1 MLTSAPRT
9 NKIMSLNVCIAGAT
23 GWVGKP
29 LCVAVSEAA
38 ELNLVGAVSRTH
50 QGRNLNDVFGK
61 SNLDVIVSG
70 TVAEALEKPTDVL
83 VDYTKADVVK
93 ANVMTAINQGV
104 HVVIGS
110 SGLTDEDFVEINQAA
125 LDHRVG
131 VIAAG
136 NFAITAVLLQR
147 FACEAAKYLS
157 HWEIID
163 YASDTKKDAPSGTAR
178 ELAFRLSEVSRPK
191 VTHPLE
197 ETIGLKDSRG
207 TTLNGTQIH
216 SLRLPS
222 YVISVEA
229 IFGAQ
234 DERLT
239 LRHDAGSGAAPYIAG
254 TLLAIS
260 KVRHYVGLIRGLDRI
275 ME

>member
-1 MLTSAPRT
+1 M
-9 NKIMSLNVCIAGAT
+9 KLNICIAGAT

-29 LCVAVSEAA
+29 LCLAVAATDD
-38 ELNLVGAVSRTH
+38 LRLVGAVSPTH
-50 QGRNLNDVFGK
+50 KGRNLK
-61 SNLDVIVSG
+61 DVIGELDFDLTISG
-70 TVAEALEKPTDVL
+70 SVALALNTPTDVL
-83 VDYTKADVVK
+83 VDYTNANAVK
-93 ANVMTAINQGV
+93 ANVMTAIHKGV

-110 SGLTDEDFVEINQAA
+110 SGLTHEDFVEINQAA

-163 YASDTKKDAPSGTAR
+163 YASDTKQDAPSGTTR
-178 ELAFRLSEVSRPK
+178 ELAFRLSEIRRPE
-191 VTHPLE
+191 VTHPIS
-197 ETIGLKDSRG
+197 ETIGEKESRG
-207 TTLNGTQIH
+207 TTLNGSQIH
-216 SLRLPS
+216 SLRLPG

-229 IFGAQ
+229 IFGTP

-239 LRHDAGSGAAPYIAG
+239 IRHDAGSGAEPYIQG
-254 TLLAIS
+254 TLLAIRE
-260 KVRHYVGLIRGLDRI
+260 VRNHVGLVRGLDKI
-275 ME
+275 MK

>member
-1 MLTSAPRT
+1 M
-9 NKIMSLNVCIAGAT
+9 CIAGAT

-29 LCVAVSEAA
+29 LCLAVAATEDMS
-38 ELNLVGAVSRTH
+38 LVGAVSPTH
-50 QGRNLNDVFGK
+50 RGKNLKDILGE
-61 SNLDVIVSG
+61 SSLDLVVGGS
-70 TVAEALEKPTDVL
+70 VAEALNTPADVM
-83 VDYTKADVVK
+83 VDYTNAEAVK
-93 ANVMTAINQGV
+93 ANVMTAIRKGI

-125 LDHRVG
+125 LENKVG

-163 YASDTKKDAPSGTAR
+163 YASDEKKDAPSGTTR
-178 ELAFRLSEVSRPK
+178 ELAFRLSEINKPE
-191 VTHPLE
+191 VTHPIS
-197 ETIGLKDSRG
+197 ETIGEKESRG

-216 SLRLPS
+216 SIRLPS
-222 YVISVEA
+222 YVIAVEA
-229 IFGAQ
+229 IFGAK

-239 LRHDAGSGAAPYIAG
+239 LRHDAGNGAEPYIQG
-254 TLLAIS
+254 TLLAIREV
-260 KVRHYVGLIRGLDRI
+260 KNHIGLIRGLDKI
-275 ME
+275 LK

>member
-1 MLTSAPRT
+1 MRI
-9 NKIMSLNVCIAGAT
+9 KVCIAGAT

-29 LCVAVSEAA
+29 LCRAVSETEDMSLA
-38 ELNLVGAVSRTH
+38 GAVSRTYKG
-50 QGRNLNDVFGK
+50 QSLKAVLAD
-61 SNLDVIVSG
+61 SNVDLIISG
-70 TVAEALEKPTDVL
+70 SVAEALKAPTDVL
-83 VDYTKADVVK
+83 VDYTKADAVK
-93 ANVMTAINQGV
+93 ANVMTAIGKGV

-125 LDHRVG
+125 LDHKVG
-131 VIAAG
+131 VVAAG

-157 HWEIID
+157 QWEIID
-163 YASDTKKDAPSGTAR
+163 YASDAKKDAPSGTAR
-178 ELAFRLSEVSRPK
+178 ELAFRLSEIGKPE
-191 VTHPLE
+191 VTHPIG
-197 ETIGLKDSRG
+197 ETIGEPASRG

-229 IFGAQ
+229 IFGAR

-239 LRHDAGSGAAPYIAG
+239 IRHDAGSGAEPYIQG
-254 TLLAIS
+254 TLLAIRE
-260 KVRHYVGLIRGLDRI
+260 VRNHVGLVRGLDKI
-275 ME
+275 MK

>member
-1 MLTSAPRT
+1 MM
-9 NKIMSLNVCIAGAT
+9 KLNVCIAGAT

-29 LCVAVSEAA
+29 LCLAVSEADD
-38 ELNLVGAVSRTH
+38 LRLVGAVSRTH
-50 QGRNLNDVFGK
+50 QGQSLKDVLGD
-61 SNLDVIVSG
+61 SNIDLIVSG
-70 TVAEALEKPTDVL
+70 SVAEALETPTDVL

-93 ANVMTAINQGV
+93 DNVMTAIRKGV

-125 LDHRVG
+125 LDNNVG

-163 YASDTKKDAPSGTAR
+163 YASDAKRDAPSGTTR
-178 ELAFRLSEVSRPK
+178 ELAFRLSEIRKPE
-191 VTHPLE
+191 VTHPIN
-197 ETIGLKDSRG
+197 ETIGERESRG
-207 TTLNGTQIH
+207 TTLNGSQIH
-216 SLRLPS
+216 SIRLPG

-229 IFGAQ
+229 IFGAKE
-234 DERLT
+234 ERLT
-239 LRHDAGSGAAPYIAG
+239 IRHDAGSGAEPYIQG
-254 TLLAIS
+254 TLLAIR
-260 KVRHYVGLIRGLDRI
+260 KVGNHVALIRGLDKI
-275 ME
+275 MN